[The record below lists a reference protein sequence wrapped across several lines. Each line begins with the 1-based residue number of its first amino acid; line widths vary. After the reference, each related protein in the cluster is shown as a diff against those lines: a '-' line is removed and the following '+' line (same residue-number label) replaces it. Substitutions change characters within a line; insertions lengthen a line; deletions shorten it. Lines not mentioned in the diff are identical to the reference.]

1 MSLTIFLFPGKR
13 AAAQKAEKDFFT
25 LLREHNTNEKPAWK
39 DFKRKISSDPR
50 YEAVG
55 SSSLREELFNT
66 FLKVNAD
73 GSPAS
78 HPTASSSHAP
88 EKKAEEDPEEVERKK
103 KEKRERGLR
112 EREQQVKADLSKVE
126 AQIERSRVGLNK
138 EEDERDFRCAQLT
151 MHWRRISVALNV
163 VRSDFFQDPAYGCNS
178 RPTGKLS
185 VGVELFAKSVRFSGY
200 MGFRSPTTQNGPKV
214 YEVYTTSEP
223 QTSHLPRP
231 RRKASSQAHSKSPRL
246 IRITNTN
253 PRYHIL
259 DGPRRLV
266 ALFSTCDEVGFQ

>member
-1 MSLTIFLFPGKR
+1 M
-13 AAAQKAEKDFFT
+13 
-25 LLREHNTNEKPAWK
+25 RENNANEKSVWK

-103 KEKRERGLR
+103 KEKRERALR

-178 RPTGKLS
+178 
-185 VGVELFAKSVRFSGY
+185 
-200 MGFRSPTTQNGPKV
+200 
-214 YEVYTTSEP
+214 
-223 QTSHLPRP
+223 
-231 RRKASSQAHSKSPRL
+231 
-246 IRITNTN
+246 
-253 PRYHIL
+253 
-259 DGPRRLV
+259 
-266 ALFSTCDEVGFQ
+266 